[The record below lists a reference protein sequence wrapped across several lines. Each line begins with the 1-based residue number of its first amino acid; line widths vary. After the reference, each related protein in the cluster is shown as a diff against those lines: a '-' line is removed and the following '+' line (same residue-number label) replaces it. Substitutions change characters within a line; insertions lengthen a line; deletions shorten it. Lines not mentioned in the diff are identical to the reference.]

1 MPRTRVMSSKAAAP
15 GGSYSHG
22 IEANGFLFTAGF
34 GPKSP
39 TTGEVVGTTV
49 GEQTRQTLDNLAAV
63 LAERGLDFS
72 HVVKVTSHLQ
82 NLLEDFAEYD
92 AVYREYFVEPYPART
107 TVGSQLAHILVEID
121 VVAVLE

>member
-1 MPRTRVMSSKAAAP
+1 MPKNQVMSANAAAP

-39 TTGEVVGTTV
+39 TTGEVVGTAV
-49 GEQTRQTLDNLAAV
+49 AEQTRQTLDNLAAV

-72 HVVKVTSHLQ
+72 NVVKVTCHLQ

-92 AVYREYFVEPYPART
+92 AVYREYFEEPYPART

-121 VVAVLE
+121 VVALLD